1 MFHLPFSRKS
11 EDSEDWGPAVD
22 EIPLLAL
29 LAPSEK
35 KFVGEKLRL
44 VEYRKGDRVYRQG
57 ENPDA
62 FYMVAAGRFR
72 VLTEEEHH
80 RRTVTCLFRGDYFGE
95 ISLLTGKPHSV
106 TVEAMNDSRVFRL
119 DKEDFSELLRRAPSF
134 SLHLS
139 RLLGLRLRD
148 GADEEMVE
156 TKIVS
161 IVNAGT
167 DGAGSLF
174 SVDFSL
180 ALRHETK
187 QEVFFLDTTFSCG
200 RGKALLGN
208 DAEIPLL
215 KMDSLGDLSHPD
227 VMRHVCESPSGVKVL
242 RLEIGGTE
250 NPSGKKEV
258 VLLSHLLR
266 QAGFILTDFGGELNE
281 GGYKLLSQSDE
292 IYLLVGSEGD
302 GVGKCRSLLTQLKQ
316 LYGFPES
323 KIKTVFI
330 GNRTTVPAFEKEL
343 GHRFFSVLPK
353 PGEEGVRTPPCRY
366 RDEKTPY
373 CRVIRYLTRELSG
386 RLVGLV
392 LGSGA
397 AHGLAHAGVL
407 KALEAEGI
415 PIDVIAG
422 SSIGS
427 LMGGLWAAGY
437 SAHEIEKITLS
448 LGEKAG
454 FFNVFSVMDLSPVY
468 RGFLRGNQTVRFLRS
483 LLGNK
488 TFQDLR
494 IPLKVVATNLFTS
507 EAIVFEEGDLVEAI
521 RASIAI
527 PGIFRCGHVNGNTCI
542 DGGVVDPLPV
552 KLLADRGVRKIIA
565 VNVLPGPEDVLERKR
580 FVEKKRAQFEK
591 KMESANFF
599 QKWIYRV
606 RRVFRHH
613 MRENIFNV
621 LMNTIQY
628 MGYQIARHSM
638 READIV
644 IHPILPSA
652 HWAEFYSPGKFIR
665 MGEERTRELLPE
677 IRKLIDQ
684 PRH

>member
-1 MFHLPFSRKS
+1 MFRLPFNKKS
-11 EDSEDWGPAVD
+11 EDRENREYSID

-29 LAPSEK
+29 LALNEK
-35 KFVGEKLRL
+35 KFVEEKVRL
-44 VEYRKGDRVYRQG
+44 VEYRKGDQVYRQG

-62 FYMVAAGRFR
+62 FYMVLAGRFR
-72 VLTEEEHH
+72 VLVPTGNHG
-80 RRTVTCLFRGDYFGE
+80 RTVTCLFRGDYFGE

-106 TVEAMNDSRVFRL
+106 TVEAMNDSLVLRL
-119 DKEDFSELLRRAPSF
+119 DKDDFNELLRRAPSF

-139 RLLGLRLRD
+139 RLLGLRLRG

-161 IVNAGT
+161 VVNSCAEENG
-167 DGAGSLF
+167 GSF
-174 SVDFSL
+174 SVDFLLS
-180 ALRHETK
+180 LRHETK
-187 QEVFFLDTTFSCG
+187 QEVFFLDTTFSCNRG
-200 RGKALLGN
+200 RAFLGKES
-208 DAEIPLL
+208 EISLL
-215 KMDSLGDLSHPD
+215 KMDSLGDLSHFE
-227 VMRHVCESPSGVKVL
+227 VMQYVCEAPSGIKVL
-242 RLEIGGTE
+242 RLEIGRGE
-250 NPSGKKEV
+250 NASEKKEV
-258 VLLSHLLR
+258 ALLSHLLR
-266 QAGFILTDFGGELNE
+266 QASFIVIDFGGELDE
-281 GGYKLLSQSDE
+281 SGYKLLSQSE
-292 IYLLVGSEGD
+292 EVYLLVSPGD
-302 GVGKCRSLLTQLKQ
+302 DGIGKCRALLTQLKQ

-323 KIKTVFI
+323 KIKMIFS
-330 GNRTTVPAFEKEL
+330 GNRALAPGLEKEL
-343 GHRFFSVLPK
+343 GHRFFSVLPQK
-353 PGEEGVRTPPCRY
+353 IEEDAKNPPCLY
-366 RDEKTPY
+366 REGKTAY
-373 CRVIRYLTRELSG
+373 FRVIRYLARELSG
-386 RLVGLV
+386 RLVGLA

-407 KALEAEGI
+407 KTLEEEGI

-437 SAHEIEKITLS
+437 SAAEIEKITLS

-454 FFNVFSVMDLSPVY
+454 FFNIFSVMDLSPVY
-468 RGFLRGNQTVRFLRS
+468 RGFLRGNQVVRFLRS
-483 LLGNK
+483 LLGHK

-494 IPLKVVATNLFTS
+494 IPLKVVATNLLTS
-507 EAIVFEEGDLVEAI
+507 EAIVFEEGDLVQAI

-565 VNVLPGPEDVLERKR
+565 VNVLPGPQDVLERKR
-580 FVEKKRAQFEK
+580 LIEKKRAQFEK
-591 KMESANFF
+591 KMESAPLL
-599 QKWIYRV
+599 QKLIYRI

-628 MGYQIARHSM
+628 MGYQIAHHSM
-638 READIV
+638 RDADIV
-644 IHPILPSA
+644 IHPILSSS

-665 MGEERTRELLPE
+665 IGEEKTRELLPE
-677 IRKLIDQ
+677 IRKLVEV